1 MKTGQIIHQQLQK
14 PYVWQFVKF
23 ALVGLSNA
31 IVLLAVYYA
40 LIFLNIHYIPAYV
53 AGFVLSVLNAYF
65 WNNRFVFKNSH
76 SSFWKKLSKVYVS
89 YITTFLLST
98 VLLYLWVD
106 IIHLSDK
113 IAPIINICITT
124 PVNFLM
130 NKLWAFK
137 K

>member
-31 IVLLAVYYA
+31 IVLLVVYYA

-65 WNNRFVFKNSH
+65 WNNRFVFKNSQ

-89 YITTFLLST
+89 YIRPSCSVLFCFISGWISFICLTKLLQ
-98 VLLYLWVD
+98 
-106 IIHLSDK
+106 
-113 IAPIINICITT
+113 
-124 PVNFLM
+124 
-130 NKLWAFK
+130 
-137 K
+137 